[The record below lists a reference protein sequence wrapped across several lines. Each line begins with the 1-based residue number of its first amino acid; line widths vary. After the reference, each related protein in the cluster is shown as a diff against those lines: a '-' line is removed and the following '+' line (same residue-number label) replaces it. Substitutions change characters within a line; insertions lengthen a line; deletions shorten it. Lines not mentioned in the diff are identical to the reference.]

1 MNPAVHANPARVLR
15 QDIVDQVLLKDL
27 PSRYRIGDTPE
38 QMAMA
43 LVNMLCWVAE
53 VGKID

>member
-1 MNPAVHANPARVLR
+1 MNPAVHANPARFLR

-43 LVNMLCWVAE
+43 LVNLLCWVAE